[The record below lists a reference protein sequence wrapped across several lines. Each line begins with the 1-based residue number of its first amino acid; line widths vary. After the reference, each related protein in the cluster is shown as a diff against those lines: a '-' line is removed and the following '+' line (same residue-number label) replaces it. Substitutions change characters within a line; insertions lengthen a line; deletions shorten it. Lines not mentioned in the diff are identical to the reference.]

1 MSSRRTRVTSLAPTP
16 PPSIE
21 AAPTP
26 PDRPSIEA
34 APADGRA
41 AP

>member
-1 MSSRRTRVTSLAPTP
+1 MVRVVASSGYKDIATARKTYTPT
-16 PPSIE
+16 
-21 AAPTP
+21 A

-34 APADGRA
+34 ALRDGRA